1 MYAHVLAKEFSLL
14 WSGWLMEV
22 IIGTCLF
29 AHSQELVFGNMVLAH
44 SQLSFV
50 SVCFVAF
57 VGGGHQL
64 AI

>member
-22 IIGTCLF
+22 IIGTCF
-29 AHSQELVFGNMVLAH
+29 FEHSQELVFGNMVLAH

-50 SVCFVAF
+50 SICFVTF
-57 VGGGHQL
+57 VGGGRRL
-64 AI
+64 GI